1 MIRPQS
7 ACASC
12 ALALLAV
19 SAAASAEEIVVL
31 SSLGIKTVVEELAP
45 GFERLTSHE
54 VTATFDLASTLKT
67 RIEGGERFDVAILT
81 PPLLDELIAKGLVA
95 ADSRTEVARVGLG
108 LMIKVGAPKPNVG
121 SLDDFKRTLLAARSV
136 TYAERGASGVA
147 FLRILDELGI
157 AAEVKAK
164 AKPAASGDEVN
175 ANILGGA
182 SDLAVLPV
190 SEILPVAGAQL
201 GALFPEPVQTYV
213 VMAAGVKAGARS
225 RAANDFIAFL
235 GAAAN
240 DGIVRAKGM
249 ERVR

>member
-1 MIRPQS
+1 MMRRQS
-7 ACASC
+7 ASASC

-31 SSLGIKTVVEELAP
+31 SSLGIKAVVEELAP
-45 GFERLTSHE
+45 KFESSTSHD

-108 LMIKVGAPKPNVG
+108 FMIKAGAPKIDVD
-121 SLDDFKRTLLAARSV
+121 SVDDFKRTLLAARSV

-175 ANILGGA
+175 ANVLSGTA
-182 SDLAVLPV
+182 DLAVLPV
-190 SEILPVAGAQL
+190 SEILPVAGAAL
-201 GALFPEPVQTYV
+201 GGLFPEPVQTYV
-213 VMAAGVKAGARS
+213 VMAAGVRAGARS
-225 RAANDFIAFL
+225 RAASDFVAFL
-235 GAAAN
+235 GAADN
-240 DGIVRAKGM
+240 DGVVRTKGM
-249 ERVR
+249 ERVP

>member
-1 MIRPQS
+1 MIRRQS
-7 ACASC
+7 ASASC
-12 ALALLAV
+12 AFALLAV

-31 SSLGIKTVVEELAP
+31 SSLGIQAVVEELAP
-45 GFERLTSHE
+45 EFEGSTSHD

-67 RIEGGERFDVAILT
+67 RIENGERFEVAILT

-108 LMIKVGAPKPNVG
+108 LMIKTGAPKPNVD
-121 SLDDFKRTLLAARSV
+121 SVDDFKRTLLAARSV

-164 AKPAASGDEVN
+164 AKPAASGDDVV
-175 ANILGGA
+175 ANVLDGA

-190 SEILPVAGAQL
+190 SEILPVAGAEL
-201 GALFPEPVQTYV
+201 GGLFPAPVQTYV
-213 VMAAGVKAGARS
+213 VMAAGVRAGARS
-225 RAANDFIAFL
+225 RAPNDFVAFL
-235 GAAAN
+235 SAADN
-240 DGIVRAKGM
+240 DGVVRAKGM